1 MIPVTHPLPMIYQC
15 LLYSK
20 SCWILLVPGDYPLRF
35 CVTGGDETWRVER
48 CTHWPLWISQLVPCD
63 QYVGYVSGVLMHNLC
78 TLVNL
83 VAWPCIVESFVS
95 CLASSSTILCTG
107 WIQWFFPVCPMLW
120 IMSIDICTFNLMPI
134 LLDFTFWLDRKCAVS
149 RTCFLWLVLKCRIP
163 VDLRAVEPLLSLK
176 LVGIYDFVRFS
187 RRVWSSPPGLQ
198 VVTSQLVFAC
208 ERYCLCGTPQ
218 DQDCWIPW
226 YS

>member
-35 CVTGGDETWRVER
+35 CVTGGDETWRVE
-48 CTHWPLWISQLVPCD
+48 TVHTLTFMDFPAGPLWPICR
-63 QYVGYVSGVLMHNLC
+63 GYVSGVLMHNLC

-107 WIQWFFPVCPMLW
+107 WIQWVFSVCPMLW

-134 LLDFTFWLDRKCAVS
+134 LLDFTFWMDRKCAVS
-149 RTCFLWLVLKCRIP
+149 RTCFLWLVLKCRMSFD
-163 VDLRAVEPLLSLK
+163 VRAVEP
-176 LVGIYDFVRFS
+176 
-187 RRVWSSPPGLQ
+187 
-198 VVTSQLVFAC
+198 
-208 ERYCLCGTPQ
+208 
-218 DQDCWIPW
+218 
-226 YS
+226 